1 MTAASA
7 TAAATI
13 SAVPSRARRA
23 RFLRPGQ
30 CCVGGVPSWNQDRI
44 SGAVGQSHLGNN
56 RSLSRNSVSTSCFA
70 RAASSLPT
78 GWRGVR
84 NAQSATP
91 ISSSQASASR
101 TRARRS
107 RSMPISSVNQLC
119 SPDWPVGPQINRTW
133 CVEAGLRAPRAQDG
147 SIRSCRRSERIPGTA
162 AGGQVC
168 LLDRSSS
175 AKFLSGWSS
184 PVARQAHNL
193 KVSGSNPL
201 PATNSVSPGDVKRSL
216 PSGESE
222 PSVTL
227 ACAPGEFECR
237 SESNQRQSRNGWD
250 QRSRKTIY
258 RRNGVVSRRAI
269 ARARIATRA
278 RGNGCYPRT

>member
-7 TAAATI
+7 IAAATI
-13 SAVPSRARRA
+13 LAAPSRARRA
-23 RFLRPGQ
+23 RLHRPGQ

-70 RAASSLPT
+70 RAVSSRPT
-78 GWRGVR
+78 GSRGAHI
-84 NAQSATP
+84 AQSAMP

-101 TRARRS
+101 TLARRS
-107 RSMPISSVNQLC
+107 RSMPRLSANQLC

-175 AKFLSGWSS
+175 AKFLRGRA
-184 PVARQAHNL
+184 ARSARVAHNHE
-193 KVSGSNPL
+193 VSGSNPL
-201 PATNSVSPGDVKRSL
+201 PATSFD
-216 PSGESE
+216 
-222 PSVTL
+222 
-227 ACAPGEFECR
+227 
-237 SESNQRQSRNGWD
+237 
-250 QRSRKTIY
+250 
-258 RRNGVVSRRAI
+258 RRA
-269 ARARIATRA
+269 A
-278 RGNGCYPRT
+278 